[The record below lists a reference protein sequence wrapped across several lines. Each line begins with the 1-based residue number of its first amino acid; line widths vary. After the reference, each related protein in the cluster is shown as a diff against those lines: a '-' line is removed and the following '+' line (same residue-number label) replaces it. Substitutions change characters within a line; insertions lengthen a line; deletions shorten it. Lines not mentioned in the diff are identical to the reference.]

1 MHPSRPQPQ
10 RSPPMRTTTWPIS
23 PATPRPVQGLPS
35 STIPPPTPVPQKTPS
50 SEWYGRPAPSSNSA
64 SVATWTSLP
73 RCARVPSA
81 SSRAAPRANSP
92 SQSGRFRALVTVPA
106 LASTSPGEPTPTP
119 ASASVST
126 PAWCAASVIAAAIA
140 AATSG
145 GPPSIGVGWRAWP
158 MTAWPGSTTTA
169 WIFVPPRSM
178 PPRGAPEFAPDMT
191 RHAMPM
197 DRRHLLTTFGI
208 VAAAVAAAE
217 AGVRLLR
224 PREDPIAPAKVDAS
238 DYFTAEEIAHARA
251 FRRPQRA
258 LGLAG
263 VALDAALLAALVA
276 RPPDALTRDRG
287 RPVLAG
293 AATGAALSTA
303 LTAATLPIAAVSRTR
318 SLKVGLATQSWPG
331 WASDVAKSTAIGA
344 VFAGAGGGAAV
355 ALMRRFPRTWWVP
368 GAGALVGF
376 GVLTT
381 YLGPVVLD
389 PIFNRFTPLP
399 DGRERSDVLDLAD
412 AAGVDVGEVFSV
424 DASRRTTAA
433 NAYVNGI
440 GRTKRVVLFDT
451 LMRDFTRDEVRLVV
465 AHELGHVRHDDVRRL
480 LAFLAIVAPVGTL
493 AVARVTEAIRNGN
506 GDPAGPAAVPAL
518 ALAAM
523 LVGAPVNAVTNRLSR
538 RIEARTDEFA
548 LRLTDAPEPFIGF
561 EKRITIKNIAEP
573 EPPAWAELLFG
584 THPSTLQRIGAAVAF
599 RESAPREDRRTPA
612 GS

>member
-23 PATPRPVQGLPS
+23 PATPRPVHGRPS
-35 STIPPPTPVPQKTPS
+35 STMPPPTPVPQKTPS
-50 SEWYGRPAPSSNSA
+50 SDRYGRPAPSSNSA
-64 SVATWTSLP
+64 SVATCTSLP

-81 SSRAAPRANSP
+81 SCSVAPSANSP
-92 SQSGRFRALVTVPA
+92 SQPVGSLALVTAPA
-106 LASTSPGEPTPTP
+106 FGSTPPGEPTPTP

-126 PAWCAASVIAAAIA
+126 PAWWAASVIAAAIA
-140 AATSG
+140 AATAS
-145 GPPSIGVGWRAWP
+145 GPPSVGVGWRACP
-158 MTAWPGSTTTA
+158 ITAWSGSTTTA

-178 PPRGAPEFAPDMT
+178 PPRGAPEFVPDMT

-197 DRRHLLTTFGI
+197 DRRHRMTSLA
-208 VAAAVAAAE
+208 VAVAGAVAAAE

-224 PREDPIAPAKVDAS
+224 PREPAIEPAAVEAS
-238 DYFTAEEIAHARA
+238 DYFSAGEIERARA

-258 LGLAG
+258 LALAG
-263 VALDAALLAALVA
+263 VAADAALLAALVA
-276 RPPDALTRDRG
+276 RPPRALARRHR
-287 RPVLAG
+287 RPVAAA
-293 AATGAALSTA
+293 AATGAALSA
-303 LTAATLPIAAVSRTR
+303 GLTAATLPISAVSRTR

-331 WASDVAKSTAIGA
+331 WAADVAKSSAIGA
-344 VFAGAGGGAAV
+344 LFAGAGAGAGV
-355 ALMRRFPRTWWVP
+355 ALMRRFPRGWWAP
-368 GAGALVGF
+368 GAAVVVGF
-376 GVLTT
+376 GVATT

-399 DGRERSDVLDLAD
+399 EGRERADVLELARL
-412 AAGVDVGEVFSV
+412 AGVDVGEVYEV

-433 NAYVNGI
+433 NAYVNGL

-480 LAFLAIVAPVGTL
+480 LAFLAILAPAGTL
-493 AVARVTEAIRNGN
+493 AVALLAEALQPEGEPI
-506 GDPAGPAAVPAL
+506 GPRALPAL

-523 LVGAPVNAVTNRLSR
+523 LVGTPVTAIATRLSR
-538 RIEARTDEFA
+538 GIEARTDAFA
-548 LRLTDAPEPFIGF
+548 LRLTNAPEPFIGF
-561 EKRITIKNIAEP
+561 EQRITVKNIAEP

-584 THPSTLQRIGAAVAF
+584 THPTTLQRIGAAVAF
-599 RESAPREDRRTPA
+599 RESAPREERRTPA